1 MQVLLHAAINT
12 FWSLNNLGT
21 EKILRRIKMRI
32 KLKRLIK
39 DSNNFTTLP
48 RTPVNAFGNKNL
60 QTMKNACIKIWI
72 K

>member
-1 MQVLLHAAINT
+1 
-12 FWSLNNLGT
+12 
-21 EKILRRIKMRI
+21 MRI